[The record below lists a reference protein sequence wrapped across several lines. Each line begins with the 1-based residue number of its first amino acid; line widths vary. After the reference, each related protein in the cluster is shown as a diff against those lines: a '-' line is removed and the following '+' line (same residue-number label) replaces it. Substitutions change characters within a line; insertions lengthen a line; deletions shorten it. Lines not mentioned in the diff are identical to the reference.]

1 MKKIL
6 LIHQNFWRNPYYNLA
21 IEESIAI
28 NLVESEFIAA
38 LRIWKNQNTTVLGIS
53 DKIEKNIPAAILENF
68 KTLFPKIT
76 ANKKIIPEI
85 SYVVRRASGGGTVL
99 HTEKSNL
106 NYSIFVSLQ
115 DQPNLYDVKK
125 SYTLL
130 LGLVIGALKKQNID
144 SAMAGKSDLSILEN
158 SLEKKISGNAQFR
171 KKDCVV
177 QHGTLILDLSILE
190 KVTELLSHP
199 PEEPEYRKN
208 RTHRD
213 FLTCL
218 PKEFSEKIFA
228 SDLKFNLV
236 EFLNAKSV
244 SENRNLKFW
253 KKILTDANRL
263 YTEKYATLEFI
274 CSR

>member
-1 MKKIL
+1 M
-6 LIHQNFWRNPYYNLA
+6 IHQKFWRNPYFNLA

-53 DKIEKNIPAAILENF
+53 DKIEKNIPETILENF
-68 KTLFPKIT
+68 KTLFPKISS
-76 ANKKIIPEI
+76 NKKIISDI
-85 SYVVRRASGGGTVL
+85 SYIARRASGGGTVY

-106 NYSIFVSLQ
+106 NYSIFVSLKEK
-115 DQPNLYDVKK
+115 PELYDVKK
-125 SYTLL
+125 SYNLL
-130 LGLVIGALKKQNID
+130 LGLVISALKKQNID
-144 SAMAGKSDLSILEN
+144 STMAGKSDLSILEN
-158 SLEKKISGNAQFR
+158 SIEKKISGNAQFR

-190 KVTELLSHP
+190 QVTELLSHP

-208 RTHRD
+208 RTHKD

-218 PKEFSEKIFA
+218 PKEFSEKKFTT
-228 SDLKFNLV
+228 DLNLNLV
-236 EFLNAKSV
+236 EFLNGESI
-244 SENRNLKFW
+244 SENSNLKFW
-253 KKILTDANRL
+253 KKILADANRL
-263 YTEKYATLEFI
+263 YTEKYASLEFI